1 MDRYSGDMIVN
12 LTTLPNAPELAEGIT
27 IKRGFSGEKKQILQ
41 FIRENFQENW
51 AGEADQA
58 LNQSPGHCFLAVED
72 GKILGFACY
81 DATAKG
87 FFGPIGIHPDARGK
101 KIGEALLIRAL
112 EAMREEGYGYG
123 IIGWV
128 NTAEVFYR
136 KTVQAEYI
144 PGGEP
149 ENSVYRNLISM

>member
-12 LTTLPNAPELAEGIT
+12 LTTLPNAPELAEGIK
-27 IKRGFSGEKKQILQ
+27 IKRGFSGEKKQILE

-51 AGEADQA
+51 AGETEQA
-58 LNQSPGHCFLAVED
+58 LNQSPSHCFLAVEE

-87 FFGPIGIHPDARGK
+87 FFGPIGIHSDARGK
-101 KIGEALLIRAL
+101 KIGEALLIRTL

-149 ENSVYRNLISM
+149 ENSVYRNLIHM